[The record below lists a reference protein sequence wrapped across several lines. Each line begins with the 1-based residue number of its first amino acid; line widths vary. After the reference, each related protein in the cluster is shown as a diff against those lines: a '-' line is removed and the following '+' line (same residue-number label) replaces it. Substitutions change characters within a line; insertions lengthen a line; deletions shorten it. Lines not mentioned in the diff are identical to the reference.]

1 MAEDKD
7 SSAEKSQEP
16 TQKRLDKAK
25 QDGDVAR
32 SRELNTLAIL
42 VFGSGGMILF
52 GGYMGTMLSGVMR
65 HNFVIHR
72 DSLFDDAAIFSH
84 LTASAVAG
92 LQSLLPLFGVL
103 LVAAILGPIALSGWN
118 FTFKAVAPK
127 ASRMNP
133 FSGLKR
139 MFGSKA
145 LMELAKA
152 LAKVFVVGSLASLI
166 LYLNTERI
174 LGIQQQ
180 ALQPAIAHAASIV
193 AWSVL
198 AMSCTM
204 ILIVLV
210 DIPFQLHQHKQKLR
224 MTFQQVK
231 DEHKD
236 TDGRPEVK
244 QKIRQLQMQ
253 MAQNRMLSDMSEA
266 DVVIT
271 NPEHFAVALRYDQQ
285 GSGAP
290 VMIASGVDFMAMK
303 MREIAREHEIPVVQS
318 PALARAI
325 YFNTSI
331 GDEIPAGLYTAVAQ
345 VLAYVYQLRSW
356 RTGDGPLP
364 ELAGDLPIPDEL
376 KRSATGQSG

>member
-16 TQKRLDKAK
+16 TPKRLEKAR

-32 SRELNTLAIL
+32 SKELNTLAIL
-42 VFGSGGMILF
+42 LFGSAGMIAF
-52 GGYMGTMLSGVMR
+52 GAYMGEVLSGVMR
-65 HNFVIHR
+65 HNFTIDR
-72 DSLFDDAAIFSH
+72 EQMFDNAAIYAH
-84 LTASAVAG
+84 LSVSALEG
-92 LQSLLPLFGVL
+92 LKALLPLFGVL

-118 FTFKAVAPK
+118 FAWKAVAPK

-133 FSGLKR
+133 ASGLKR

-152 LAKVFVVGSLASLI
+152 VAKVTVVGSLAALI
-166 LYLNTERI
+166 LYLNTDRI
-174 LGIQQQ
+174 LGIQHQ
-180 ALQPAIAHAASIV
+180 ALTPAIAHAASIV

-198 AMSCTM
+198 GISCAML
-204 ILIVLV
+204 LIVLV
-210 DIPFQLHQHKQKLR
+210 DIPFQLHQHREKLR

-253 MAQNRMLSDMSEA
+253 MAQNRMLSDMRDA

-271 NPEHFAVALRYDQQ
+271 NPEHYAVALRYEQDSQ
-285 GSGAP
+285 SAP
-290 VMIASGVDFMAMK
+290 VLVAGGVDFMALK
-303 MREIAREHEIPVVQS
+303 IREVAGEADIPVVES

-325 YFNTSI
+325 HFNTRV
-331 GDEIPAGLYTAVAQ
+331 GEEIPAGLYVAVAR
-345 VLAYVYQLRSW
+345 VLAFVYQLRTW
-356 RTGDGPLP
+356 KTGDGPRP
-364 ELAGDLPIPDEL
+364 ELDADLPIPDAL
-376 KRSATGQSG
+376 RRDP